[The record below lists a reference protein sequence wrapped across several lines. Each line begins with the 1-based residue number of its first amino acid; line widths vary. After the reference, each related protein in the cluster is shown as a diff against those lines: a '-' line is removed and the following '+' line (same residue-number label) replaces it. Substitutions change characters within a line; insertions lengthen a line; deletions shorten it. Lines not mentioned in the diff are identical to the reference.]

1 MRIVNVRDFEGLYV
15 VTDEGKVYATQTG
28 KEVKGVV
35 NKSGY
40 LQVNLHKNGVR
51 TTARVHQIVY
61 YSFHRN
67 RNKSDNLVIDHIDC
81 DKTNNA
87 LSNLRKITTR
97 QNTARAKTNRYGRGV
112 SYYPTTG
119 KYGANIQFGQT
130 RYFLGVYET
139 SEQASQAYSNALAKH
154 KETGELPYKRDWSQ
168 KRCGMCGQMLPV
180 EAFYTRMN
188 NTHSYYCRECSV
200 KYARDKRMFNKLNK

>member
-15 VTDEGKVYATQTG
+15 VTDEGKVYATRTG
-28 KEVKGVV
+28 KEIKGVM

-40 LQVNLHKNGVR
+40 LQLNLRKNGVK

-61 YSFHRN
+61 YSFNRN
-67 RNKSDNLVIDHIDC
+67 RSKSDNLVIDHIDGN
-81 DKTNNA
+81 KMNNA

-97 QNTARAKTNRYGRGV
+97 QNTARAKTNKYGRGV
-112 SYYPTTG
+112 VFYPHIE
-119 KYGANIQFGQT
+119 KYGANIQFGKT

-139 SEQASQAYSNALAKH
+139 QEQAAQAYRDALTKH

-168 KRCGMCGQMLPV
+168 KRCGMCGQVLPID
-180 EAFYTRMN
+180 AFYIRTN
-188 NTHSYYCRECSV
+188 KTHSYYCKECSRR
-200 KYARDKRMFNKLNK
+200 YEREKRLLNKQT